1 MAEPARLGGPTY
13 RCCEAF
19 RRLRALLSQLVP
31 LPGKPFK
38 RSRGAFVPL
47 FEVGIHPRLMER

>member
-1 MAEPARLGGPTY
+1 MRVP
-13 RCCEAF
+13 EAF
-19 RRLRALLSQLVP
+19 HRLRALLSQFVP

-47 FEVGIHPRLMER
+47 FEVAVHPGLLA

>member
-1 MAEPARLGGPTY
+1 MRADYERVSK
-13 RCCEAF
+13 AF
-19 RRLRALLSQLVP
+19 HRLRNLLSQLVS

-47 FEVGIHPRLMER
+47 FEVGIHPRLLA